1 MSSVS
6 NATGERRRASCV
18 GTALVLVLL
27 GCSSSKPSGG
37 ASANGGAASS
47 TGGAASSGSGGLA
60 GDASAG
66 DGSSDSA
73 FAAPSACKVTSRAI
87 PADAFLVPLAERANL
102 QALLDAHQ
110 NVRLEAGDYAKGGPA
125 QLTLASGHGLY
136 GNGHSDLPLVVV
148 PAGTTGATVSSLHGP
163 IRFDAAAGK
172 VTRDNCFQHLAASVT
187 GTDVS
192 LEQNEFLDFHDSSLS
207 FDTQGEGFMRN
218 NRFIRMMLHGG
229 GDVVVRLVGDAT
241 HRSYGN
247 VILWLNALGA
257 PLDTIVG
264 EHQRDLTIVGAD
276 GESYGTAAAGA
287 KAMYYT
293 RDVESLR
300 IHTASGRV
308 ITPAFDLGATEL
320 TLSNAYTSTTG
331 AAPNL
336 TLQSDL
342 DRAALFAAPKVD
354 VDGAAATS
362 VRLEG
367 LGDLKPP
374 TLLLDGKAWT
384 TPLADAAGSAVK
396 NLLAPERAGRP
407 WARPVLPPIPDPAG
421 ATWTEGLAE
430 QPDDAPMLQQML
442 DTKHIVELEGRAYY
456 LGSAL
461 ALGPNDGLIGQG
473 ADRTVLIA
481 KTPTN
486 DLLTT
491 KLDITT
497 TVVSF
502 SPTLVDLTL
511 QGGQNGLNVNQP
523 GTQMTISYIDHVTF
537 RNMSGAG
544 IFADHAYGVD
554 NNMFSYVNFYAC
566 GSGYKTRTATTSG
579 FDDKTL
585 DLGYTDKTVFYRS
598 QFVSCG
604 IGVDIVG
611 RRQNNL
617 NLTFE
622 SSFRENTE
630 AAFHSEPDASTIIA
644 SCEFIENH
652 GDPVIET
659 DATVINS
666 YFRAGADGLSML
678 GPRGTVEGST
688 FERGASSTASV
699 LSTKLRGDAR
709 DAPVF
714 YLSNSHS
721 ELPLGAIDSS
731 EIIALL
737 VANQLEADAAL
748 DSAVVLNAYDTK
760 GTPAMG
766 DDAHALLKLLSGTQ
780 AAPGS
785 QLLFEDA
792 R

>member
-1 MSSVS
+1 MKPWGSV
-6 NATGERRRASCV
+6 AA
-18 GTALVLVLL
+18 ALVLLLL
-27 GCSSSKPSGG
+27 GCSSNDPNEAQHAGG
-37 ASANGGAASS
+37 GSSSNGGAPSS
-47 TGGAASSGSGGLA
+47 GGGGIAGDVSAGAAGHGSMGA
-60 GDASAG
+60 D
-66 DGSSDSA
+66 
-73 FAAPSACKVTSRAI
+73 FAAPSACKVASRAI
-87 PADAFLVPLAERANL
+87 PTDAFLVPLAERANL
-102 QALLDAHQ
+102 QALLDAHE
-110 NVRLEAGDYAKGGPA
+110 NVRFETGNYATGGPA
-125 QLTLASGHGLY
+125 SVTLASGHGLY
-136 GNGHSDLPLVVV
+136 GNGHSDLPQIVV

-172 VTRDNCFQHLAASVT
+172 VTADNCFQHLATSVT
-187 GTDVS
+187 GKDVA

-207 FDTQGEGFMRN
+207 FDTQGDGFMRN
-218 NRFIRMMLHGG
+218 NRFVRMMLHGG
-229 GDVVVRLVGDAT
+229 GDVVVRLVGDAS

-247 VILWLNALGA
+247 VVLWLNALGA

-293 RDVESLR
+293 RDIESLR

-308 ITPAFDLGATEL
+308 ITPAFDLGATAL
-320 TLSNAYTSTTG
+320 TMFNAYTSTTG
-331 AAPNL
+331 TAPNF
-336 TLQSDL
+336 TLQPEV
-342 DRAALFAAPKVD
+342 DRAALFASPKVD
-354 VDGAAATS
+354 LDAATS
-362 VRLEG
+362 PAVRFEG

-374 TLLLDGKAWT
+374 TLMLNGAAWT
-384 TPLADAAGSAVK
+384 TPLPNGVTSAVQS
-396 NLLAPERAGRP
+396 LVAPERSGRP
-407 WARPVLPPIPDPAG
+407 WARPALPPIPDPAG
-421 ATWTEGLAE
+421 PTWAEGLAD
-430 QPDDAPMLQQML
+430 QPDDAPMLQQLL
-442 DTKHIVELEGRAYY
+442 DTKHIVELESRAYY

-481 KTPTN
+481 KVPTN
-486 DLLTT
+486 DVLTT
-491 KLDITT
+491 KLEVTT
-497 TVVSF
+497 MVVSF

-511 QGGQNGLNVNQP
+511 QGGKNGLNVNQP

-566 GSGYKTRTATTSG
+566 GSGYKTRTATSST

-598 QFVSCG
+598 QFVACG
-604 IGVDIVG
+604 VGVDIVG

-622 SSFRENTE
+622 SSFRENTK

-644 SCEFIENH
+644 SSEFIDNH

-659 DATVINS
+659 DTTLINS
-666 YFRAGADGLSML
+666 YFRAGTDGLSML
-678 GPRGTVEGST
+678 GPSGTVEGTT
-688 FERGASSTASV
+688 FERGAASAATV

-709 DAPVF
+709 NAPVF

-721 ELPLGAIDSS
+721 ELPLGPIDSS

-737 VANQLEADAAL
+737 VANDLEADAPLQHAI
-748 DSAVVLNAYDTK
+748 VLNAYDTK

-766 DDAHALLKLLSGTQ
+766 DDTHELLGLLQGVN

-792 R
+792 P